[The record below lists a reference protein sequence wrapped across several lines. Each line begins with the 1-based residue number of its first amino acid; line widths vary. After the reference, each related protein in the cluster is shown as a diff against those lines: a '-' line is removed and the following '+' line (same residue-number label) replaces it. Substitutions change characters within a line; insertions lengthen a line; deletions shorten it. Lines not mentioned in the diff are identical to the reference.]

1 MRRFQEKATEADGVN
16 CYGFFETKFKNGY
29 KSANRVNNQ
38 LHIERIDTC
47 AKNLNELDDVLVVWC
62 ATKERNEYKVVGW
75 YQHAWVYR
83 FYQVL
88 QFENG
93 YIQDFNVKA
102 KKEDCVLLPYE
113 EQNRVQWNA
122 PISKVRGYGF
132 GQSLVWYASEA
143 DTAPSVSYV
152 QNLVDAIHAYSGKNY
167 LDIDETNDPAL
178 QQWNACR

>member
-1 MRRFQEKATEADGVN
+1 MTFKLATWNVNSIRIRLDLLKKLAETEQPDIICLQE
-16 CYGFFETKFKNGY
+16 
-29 KSANRVNNQ
+29 
-38 LHIERIDTC
+38 
-47 AKNLNELDDVLVVWC
+47 
-62 ATKERNEYKVVGW
+62 
-75 YQHAWVYR
+75 
-83 FYQVL
+83 
-88 QFENG
+88 
-93 YIQDFNVKA
+93 VKA

-122 PISKVRGYGF
+122 PISKMRGYGF

-143 DTAPSVSYV
+143 DTAPAVSYV